1 MLDDKEVYIPGLFN
15 IYCMSCN
22 RKYKSNEI
30 RRRWDGLYV
39 CDEDWEPRHPQ
50 DFVRGVPEESN
61 KLPFS
66 FDVDGDAS
74 SPIGAACTL
83 WNSRGIAG
91 IAVAGC
97 GRAGE
102 ISAYQGG
109 PGGGAQYL
117 DGTSG
122 APSYPLN
129 TPAFTSPDTPTNI
142 PNSNVNSGGM
152 PISEKPGTPGITTT
166 GYTGT

>member
-30 RRRWDGLYV
+30 RLRWDGLYV

-50 DFVRGVPEESN
+50 DFVRGVPEWSN

-66 FDVDGDAS
+66 YDVDGYTPPTYGTS
-74 SPIGAACTL
+74 QSCTL
-83 WNSRGIAG
+83 INSQCISGVG
-91 IAVAGC
+91 VSGCLVAGAKTFWEN
-97 GRAGE
+97 GGSKTAGY
-102 ISAYQGG
+102 I
-109 PGGGAQYL
+109 

-122 APSYPLN
+122 AVNIVNNAP
-129 TPAFTSPDTPTNI
+129 TSPT
-142 PNSNVNSGGM
+142 SNVNVGGM
-152 PISEKPGTPGITTT
+152 PLNLKPGSSGPTDF
-166 GYTGT
+166 